1 MNSPVEP
8 IPPIDYPSVAISDGN
23 RSTRRTWRTPGP
35 RRRIAVA
42 GTATLVIMI
51 VVALL
56 QGMSQPAATTTS
68 PLVGRTGK
76 PAPPFTLSSL
86 AHGARKLSLSSF
98 RGHPLVVNFWA
109 SWCVPCR
116 TEMPL
121 LEQAYRNEGGR
132 VQFLGIDSND
142 TTGAARSFV
151 KQVGVTYPV
160 VVDGTGNVAINYGLF
175 GLPTTI
181 FISSSGTITGRII
194 GQVHD
199 ASTLQAALKEAFH
212 A

>member
-1 MNSPVEP
+1 VNSPVDP
-8 IPPIDYPSVAISDGN
+8 IPPVDAVPVAISDRGGP
-23 RSTRRTWRTPGP
+23 TRRTWRTPGP
-35 RRRIAVA
+35 RRRIAIA
-42 GTATLVIMI
+42 GTAVLVV
-51 VVALL
+51 VVAVALW
-56 QGMSQPAATTTS
+56 QGLSKPAATTTS

-86 AHGARKLSLSSF
+86 AQGARELSLSSF

-109 SWCVPCR
+109 SWCIPCR
-116 TEMPL
+116 TETPL
-121 LEQAYRNEGGR
+121 LEQAYRNEGDR

-151 KQVGVTYPV
+151 RQVGVTYPV
-160 VVDGTGNVAINYGLF
+160 VVDGSGGVAINYDLF

-181 FISSSGTITGRII
+181 FVSSSGTITGRII